1 MDWREQVLDRLA
13 DCVPCGYER
22 GGPTATEPTALTS
35 MALVAA
41 GRTDAA
47 EKGLDWV
54 AKMQQTDGSL
64 GPAEG
69 LSSPG
74 WPTSFAILTDA
85 IAHCNDSGERDGSI
99 GFVAINNTPAV
110 RKSKFDR
117 QRGVEWLLATRG
129 TTLKKG
135 ERGGHNPML
144 VGWPWAEGTH
154 SWVEPTALAVL
165 ALKSVGQGDHGRTRE
180 AVLLLHDRLFSNGG
194 CNYGN
199 TVVLGQE
206 LRPHLQPTA
215 IVLLALWGEDD
226 GDGRIARS
234 IDYLKAGLSSDT
246 PTASLC
252 YGLMALRRYGR
263 DVARFESALGK
274 AYEHVIRRGGSPYK
288 LALLALASAGG
299 NGPT

>member
-74 WPTSFAILTDA
+74 WPTSLAILTDA
-85 IAHCNDSGERDGSI
+85 IAHGNDSGERDGSI
-99 GFVAINNTPAV
+99 GFVALNNTPAV

-129 TTLKKG
+129 TTLEKG
-135 ERGGHNPML
+135 ERGGHDPML

-165 ALKSVGQGDHGRTRE
+165 ALKAVGLGDHDRTRE
-180 AVLLLHDRLFSNGG
+180 AVRLLRDRLFTDGG

-215 IVLLALWGEDD
+215 IALLALWSEDD

-234 IDYLKAGLSSDT
+234 FEYLQGGLSTET
-246 PTASLC
+246 PTASMC
-252 YGLMALRRYGR
+252 YGVIALRRYSR
-263 DVARFESALGK
+263 DVKRFDVALART
-274 AYEHVIRRGGSPYK
+274 YERVVQRGCSPYK
-288 LALLALASAGG
+288 LALLALASARGIR
-299 NGPT
+299 TT

>member
-1 MDWREQVLDRLA
+1 MTRPPCESGPTAGNGRATAAHPALNVSPPSACSGRMDWREQLLDRLA

-22 GGPTATEPTALTS
+22 GGPTATEPTALAS

-41 GRTDAA
+41 GRTEAA
-47 EKGLDWV
+47 EKGLAWL
-54 AKMQQTDGSL
+54 AEMQQTDGSL

-74 WPTSFAILTDA
+74 WPTSLAILADA
-85 IAHCNDSGERDGSI
+85 IAHGSDSGERDGSI
-99 GFVAINNTPAV
+99 GFVALTILPLV

-129 TTLKKG
+129 TTLERG
-135 ERGGHNPML
+135 ERGGHDPML

-165 ALKSVGQGDHGRTRE
+165 ALKAVGLGDHDRTRE
-180 AVLLLHDRLFSNGG
+180 AVRLLHDRLFSDGG

-215 IVLLALWGEDD
+215 IALLALWQR
-226 GDGRIARS
+226 GR
-234 IDYLKAGLSSDT
+234 
-246 PTASLC
+246 P
-252 YGLMALRRYGR
+252 RRTNCAVDR
-263 DVARFESALGK
+263 VS
-274 AYEHVIRRGGSPYK
+274 RGGPFDRTRRRRRCVT
-288 LALLALASAGG
+288 ALLH
-299 NGPT
+299 